1 MKFKSLS
8 IMHTPI
14 LWTVPIESIITFTNF
29 KGLSLDPFCKF
40 AASGKQMIKGQIHL
54 SRWSNNNN
62 QCCKKEK
69 WKMNQKE
76 FKGKWF
82 PVITLLSVPN
92 VAFTSTKITLS
103 SVTKVIKSKPAGSV
117 HYVWYQRTPQL
128 KMLNS
133 SSRKIGYSC
142 KKLWASNQ
150 SITSNTW
157 KIHQ

>member
-1 MKFKSLS
+1 MKFKSPS
-8 IMHTPI
+8 IMHSPI
-14 LWTVPIESIITFTNF
+14 LWTVQIKSIITFTSF
-29 KGLSLDPFCKF
+29 KGLSLDPCCKF
-40 AASGKQMIKGQIHL
+40 AASGKQMTKGQIPL

-62 QCCKKEK
+62 QCCKNKK

-82 PVITLLSVPN
+82 PAITLLFVPN

-133 SSRKIGYSC
+133 SLRKMNNLC
-142 KKLWASNQ
+142 KKLRA
-150 SITSNTW
+150 
-157 KIHQ
+157 